1 VTADGLTA
9 MQAELER
16 LRTVERPEVVARV
29 AAARDLGDLRENAE
43 YHSARNEHSFLEGR
57 IQLLEQRIRTAVV
70 IEAEAGGAITMGS
83 TVIYEIDGV
92 REEMKIVGSAESDP
106 TAGKISAASPVGKA
120 LIGHREGDD
129 VVVSTPAA
137 EIHYRILEVR

>member
-1 VTADGLTA
+1 MNLTA
-9 MQAELER
+9 KLESELRELER
-16 LRTVERPEVVARV
+16 ELRVDLPREIK
-29 AAARDLGDLRENAE
+29 AALAMGDLRENAE

-83 TVIYEIDGV
+83 TVIYEIDGA